1 MVSSVIQG
9 DFLLN
14 YAESQTAE
22 EVLRRSLKDHQIKGF
37 SSVLIAQRVEE
48 GLSATIQTSGL
59 GGLRH
64 NTVMC
69 GWPQHWKSHADSSG
83 YKQFLTIVRA
93 SGAGHHSLI
102 VPKNVNLFPSKDD
115 AIEGKNKQIKM
126 KNKDHFRFFIN
137 SFIKVVLSMFG
148 GLFMTEAF

>member
-14 YAESQTAE
+14 FAESQTAE

-37 SSVLIAQRVEE
+37 SNVLIAQRVEE
-48 GLSATIQTSGL
+48 GLSSLIQTSGL

-64 NTVMC
+64 NTIMC
-69 GWPQHWKSHADSSG
+69 GWPHHWKNHADSSG
-83 YKQFLTIVRA
+83 YRRFLTIVRA

-102 VPKNVNLFPSKDD
+102 VPKGVRMFPDKSEP
-115 AIEGKNKQIKM
+115 IEGEMIIFFCSIFLLFLFFLKTKM
-126 KNKDHFRFFIN
+126 YYQ
-137 SFIKVVLSMFG
+137 SL
-148 GLFMTEAF
+148 

>member
-115 AIEGKNKQIKM
+115 AIEGKNKQIK
-126 KNKDHFRFFIN
+126 KR
-137 SFIKVVLSMFG
+137 
-148 GLFMTEAF
+148 T

>member
-1 MVSSVIQG
+1 MVSSVISG

-37 SSVLIAQRVEE
+37 SNVLIASRAEE
-48 GLSATIQTSGL
+48 GLSALIQTSGL

-69 GWPQHWKSHADSSG
+69 GWPQHWKNHADSSG
-83 YKQFLTIVRA
+83 YKRFLTIVRA
-93 SGAGHHSLI
+93 SAAGHHSLV
-102 VPKNVNLFPSKDD
+102 VPKNVALFPNKGEP
-115 AIEGKNKQIKM
+115 IEG
-126 KNKDHFRFFIN
+126 
-137 SFIKVVLSMFG
+137 
-148 GLFMTEAF
+148 